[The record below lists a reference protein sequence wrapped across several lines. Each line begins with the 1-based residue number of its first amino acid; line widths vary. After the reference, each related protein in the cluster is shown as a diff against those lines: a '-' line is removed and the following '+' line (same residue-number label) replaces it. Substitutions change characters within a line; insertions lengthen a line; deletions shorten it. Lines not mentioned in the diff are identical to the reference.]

1 MNCELAHQWIVAL
14 AYEEL
19 TGEQEHELERHVAGC
34 RECREEREQILALK
48 ALVNAH
54 PVLEPEP
61 NLVARARLR
70 LDEALDALP
79 PRLWYERL
87 GLRMRNGFAGLLAAP
102 LAALLLLAVGAGAGG
117 LLGYRFAQQ
126 RAVHLVRAAVS
137 VHAAPV
143 VKTAVVKTE
152 PQPELANVSNVSRI
166 VNEPGS
172 KIVNVSYS
180 QLVHRQI
187 QGSLDDPA
195 IRQLVMLAAQDS
207 PSARLRGDSVAL
219 MASAC
224 RASDSC
230 RPSGILDALM
240 VSLRYDR
247 NAQVREQALDGLEPY
262 VAQDM
267 RVRDV
272 VLEAILN
279 DPDPAIRSQA
289 INLLAPVEA
298 DTSVR
303 QVLYSVSTSDDSP
316 QIRTASREMLSQL
329 PQIQ

>member
-19 TGEQEHELERHVAGC
+19 TGEQEQELEQHVAGC
-34 RECREEREQILALK
+34 PECRKEREQVLALK

-70 LDEALDALP
+70 LDEALDLLP
-79 PRLWYERL
+79 PRPWYERL
-87 GLRMRNGFAGLLAAP
+87 GLRMRNSFAGLLAAP
-102 LAALLLLAVGAGAGG
+102 LAALLLLAAGTGAGG
-117 LLGYRFAQQ
+117 LLGYRFAQH
-126 RAVHLVRAAVS
+126 RAVYVVRAAVS
-137 VHAAPV
+137 VPAA
-143 VKTAVVKTE
+143 AVVKAAVINTD
-152 PQPELANVSNVSRI
+152 PQPELANISSVSRI
-166 VNEPGS
+166 VGRPGS
-172 KIVNVSYS
+172 KIVDVSYS

-187 QGSLDDPA
+187 EGSLHDPA
-195 IRQLVMLAAQDS
+195 IRQLLMLAAQSS
-207 PSARLRGDSVAL
+207 PSARVRGDSVAL
-219 MASAC
+219 MAAAC

-240 VSLRYDR
+240 VALRYDR
-247 NAQVREQALDGLEPY
+247 DAQIREQALHGLEPY

-279 DPDPAIRSQA
+279 DPDPAIRSEA
-289 INLLAPVEA
+289 ISSLAPDEA

-303 QVLYSVSTSDDSP
+303 QVLYSVSTSDDNP
-316 QIRTASREMLSQL
+316 QIRTVSREMLSQV